1 MDFMFALRAVDSG
14 SAPTAP
20 PPSPT
25 PSPQNRH
32 RKSLICWERAEAR
45 NVRTVTMSLSIT
57 LQRAAGERL
66 FSSLPDD
73 LARRFPRVF
82 LFILTAEMT
91 EEHT

>member
-1 MDFMFALRAVDSG
+1 
-14 SAPTAP
+14 
-20 PPSPT
+20 
-25 PSPQNRH
+25 
-32 RKSLICWERAEAR
+32 
-45 NVRTVTMSLSIT
+45 MSLSIT

-82 LFILTAEMT
+82 LFILAAEMT

>member
-1 MDFMFALRAVDSG
+1 MDFMFALRAVDSA

-20 PPSPT
+20 PPS

-32 RKSLICWERAEAR
+32 RKSLICCERAEAR

>member
-1 MDFMFALRAVDSG
+1 
-14 SAPTAP
+14 
-20 PPSPT
+20 
-25 PSPQNRH
+25 
-32 RKSLICWERAEAR
+32 
-45 NVRTVTMSLSIT
+45 MSLSIT